1 MRIVATEGE
10 KHGKDICLCGEV
22 ASFEEFYP
30 LFLSMGLKKFSVAAS
45 KFDDIKCHLMYEKDR
60 GGSIVKDFMRL
71 GDKKEIDVFFKR
83 LSAEAQRASTA
94 AE

>member
-1 MRIVATEGE
+1 
-10 KHGKDICLCGEV
+10 
-22 ASFEEFYP
+22 
-30 LFLSMGLKKFSVAAS
+30 
-45 KFDDIKCHLMYEKDR
+45 
-60 GGSIVKDFMRL
+60 MRL